1 MNVLVGPIHFRHV
14 HQTFY
19 TGLDLGK
26 TAVVGQVGH
35 GCGYSRTFWVTTDNI
50 YPWVFAQLLHTQADA
65 VLFAVELKYAH
76 VDFVAYVNHFAWMTD
91 TLPRHVGDVQ
101 QAVNATKIYKRA
113 VVGQVL
119 NNTLNVL
126 AFLHR
131 RQQCI
136 ALVAVF
142 FFKYRAT
149 GNHNVVALLIELNDL
164 EF

>member
-1 MNVLVGPIHFRHV
+1 MP
-14 HQTFY
+14 
-19 TGLDLGK
+19 
-26 TAVVGQVGH
+26 
-35 GCGYSRTFWVTTDNI
+35 
-50 YPWVFAQLLHTQADA
+50 
-65 VLFAVELKYAH
+65 
-76 VDFVAYVNHFAWMTD
+76 D

-142 FFKYRAT
+142 FFKYRST
-149 GNHNVVALLIELNDL
+149 RNHDVVALLIELNDL
-164 EF
+164 KF